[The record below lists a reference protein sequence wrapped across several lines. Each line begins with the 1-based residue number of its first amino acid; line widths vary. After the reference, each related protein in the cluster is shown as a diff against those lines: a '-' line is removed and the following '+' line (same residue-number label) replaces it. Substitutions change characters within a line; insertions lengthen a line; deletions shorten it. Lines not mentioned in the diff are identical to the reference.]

1 MGWEG
6 LWRYV
11 VVILSDK
18 DKPWQSKSIRE
29 GDQLTDRQTDRQT
42 DRDTDRFS
50 PNPNT
55 SNPL

>member
-29 GDQLTDRQTDRQT
+29 GDQLTDRQTDR
-42 DRDTDRFS
+42 DTDRFS